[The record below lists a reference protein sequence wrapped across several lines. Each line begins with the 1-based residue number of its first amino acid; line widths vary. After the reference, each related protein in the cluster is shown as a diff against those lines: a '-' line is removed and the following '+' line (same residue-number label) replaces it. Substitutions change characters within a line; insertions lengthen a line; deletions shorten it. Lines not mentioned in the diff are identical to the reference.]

1 MDKITK
7 VRLLDRMVDRYCLS
21 YLKTTKNG
29 RCDGQ
34 CPFKGLC
41 STDSIKKNCDKVED
55 IFESLRK
62 KKLEEIQKR
71 GEAKSEDSSQR
82 DTSEQQRVHGQNI

>member
-29 RCDGQ
+29 RCNGK

-62 KKLEEIQKR
+62 KKLEEILHTRSVENVGKR
-71 GEAKSEDSSQR
+71 KDMLMEA
-82 DTSEQQRVHGQNI
+82 

>member
-7 VRLLDRMVDRYCLS
+7 VRLLDRMVDRYCVS

-62 KKLEEIQKR
+62 KKLEEILHKR
-71 GEAKSEDSSQR
+71 SVEDGEKEERTEMVGS
-82 DTSEQQRVHGQNI
+82 

>member
-29 RCDGQ
+29 RCDGK

-55 IFESLRK
+55 IFESMRK
-62 KKLEEIQKR
+62 KKLEEILHTRSVENVGKR
-71 GEAKSEDSSQR
+71 KDMLMEA
-82 DTSEQQRVHGQNI
+82 

>member
-62 KKLEEIQKR
+62 KKLEEILHKR
-71 GEAKSEDSSQR
+71 SVENVGKRKDMLMEA
-82 DTSEQQRVHGQNI
+82 

>member
-1 MDKITK
+1 MVATDKITK
-7 VRLLDRMVDRYCLS
+7 VNLLDRMVDRYCVS

-29 RCDGQ
+29 RCDGK

-55 IFESLRK
+55 IFESMRK
-62 KKLEEIQKR
+62 KKLEEILHTRSVEDGRSNSKR
-71 GEAKSEDSSQR
+71 CDRS
-82 DTSEQQRVHGQNI
+82 I

>member
-7 VRLLDRMVDRYCLS
+7 VNLLDRMVDRYCVS

-29 RCDGQ
+29 RCDGK

-55 IFESLRK
+55 IFESMRK
-62 KKLEEIQKR
+62 KKLEEILHTR
-71 GEAKSEDSSQR
+71 SVEDGEKEERTEMVGS
-82 DTSEQQRVHGQNI
+82 